1 MQKVSSEFQGPKL
14 HRLRVGAGAR
24 KSLET
29 QFQENVALRKELPS
43 VAIHENEDCLLNID
57 DIMDPK
63 LQSTRVKVLT
73 LSASGRT
80 DVRVPEA
87 KKDIFLLK
95 NVASK
100 NWQACSG

>member
-1 MQKVSSEFQGPKL
+1 MEFQDN
-14 HRLRVGAGAR
+14 
-24 KSLET
+24 
-29 QFQENVALRKELPS
+29 FELPI
-43 VAIHENEDCLLNID
+43 VAIRENEDSLLNID